1 MRTGYLMGGIGV
13 ALIIILAIQ
22 FWPEASTSDV
32 PDAPVRP
39 ESVMPSI
46 ATSPA
51 TSVQDN
57 LSTAADQAVDLPPAV
72 PLPPLT
78 ESDDFVREQLSDWS
92 LPAAWL
98 AREDLVP
105 RLSVVMLNAAQ
116 GRLPR
121 RQLGFLAP
129 SGAYPVI
136 SEGDAF
142 FTDPAGYARYTP
154 YLDLLEQLP
163 ASRAAQLLR
172 QIEPLVIE
180 ALTSLGERQSPA
192 SLLQEAVAGIQALPE
207 LDEAV
212 MLVQPNVMYRYADPA
227 LESRS
232 ELDKQLL
239 RMGPENVRRLKSYTA
254 QFMQAY
260 QARTD

>member
-1 MRTGYLMGGIGV
+1 MRTGYLIGGIGV
-13 ALIIILAIQ
+13 ALIIILAVQ
-22 FWPEASTSDV
+22 FWPEAPITDV
-32 PDAPVRP
+32 PDASVNP
-39 ESVMPSI
+39 ENVMPS
-46 ATSPA
+46 TTNSPKI
-51 TSVQDN
+51 SEQDN
-57 LSTAADQAVDLPPAV
+57 LSTAADQAADRPPAV
-72 PLPPLT
+72 PLPPLS
-78 ESDDFVREQLSDWS
+78 ESDEFVRQQLSDWS

-98 AREDLVP
+98 SREDLVP

-142 FTDPAGYARYTP
+142 LADPAGYARYTP

-163 ASRAAQLLR
+163 APRAAQLLR
-172 QIEPLVIE
+172 QIEPLVVE
-180 ALTSLGERQSPA
+180 ALALLGERQAPA
-192 SLLQEAVAGIQALPE
+192 SLLQEAVADIQALPE
-207 LDEAV
+207 LDEPV
-212 MLVQPNVMYRYADPA
+212 LLVQPNVMYRYADPA

-254 QFMQAY
+254 QLMQAY
-260 QARTD
+260 QGQTN